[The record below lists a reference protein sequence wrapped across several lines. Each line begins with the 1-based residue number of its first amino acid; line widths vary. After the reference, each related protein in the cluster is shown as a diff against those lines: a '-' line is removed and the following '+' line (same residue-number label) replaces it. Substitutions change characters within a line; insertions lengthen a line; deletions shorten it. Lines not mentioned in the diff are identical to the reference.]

1 MDDVLKVLAENPVLL
16 DAVHKKFLSKFET
29 LKPRDVETM
38 TNEQLGALERARL
51 TGRKLVDEAVQEITQ
66 LKGDETPLKAHPG
79 R

>member
-1 MDDVLKVLAENPVLL
+1 MDDVLKVLAENPLL
-16 DAVHKKFLSKFET
+16 LQAVHEKVLSKFET
-29 LKPRDVETM
+29 LKPRDAETM

-66 LKGDETPLKAHPG
+66 LKGGEPQIKSNPA